1 MTTIP
6 QVLFD
11 QAKRRSDALAIEDG
25 EWRLNYGELVEHVK
39 QAAAVMCG
47 MGLSHGDKFG
57 IWAPNCAEW
66 IITAL
71 AGQML
76 GGVMV
81 TLNTRYKGPEAADI
95 LRRSK
100 CKLLFTVH
108 GFLGHDYLDMITG
121 HDLPDLES
129 VWVIRDDRS
138 KRAFKEFL
146 EVGGKAVDFA
156 EVQNSD
162 ISDIIFTS
170 GTTGAPKGAMTT
182 HGQNVQVFESFTDA
196 IGMTENDRYL
206 VVNPFFHSFGYKAGW
221 LSCLIKGAAIF
232 PLAVYDPKDVL
243 ERIERDKITVMPG
256 APTIFQTLL
265 AHHDLSKHD
274 ISSLRVATTGA
285 TTIPVDLIRRMHE
298 DLGIDDVFSAYGLTE
313 STGVVSLCQKG
324 DDFETIATTCGR
336 PLPGT
341 ELRLVDDEGE
351 GVASGEEGEIW
362 VRGFNVM
369 QGYLD
374 MPEATAET
382 ITPDGWLKT
391 GDIGTQDAKG
401 YIKITDRKK
410 DMVIVGG
417 FNVYPAE
424 IEKALLQHPNIADVA
439 VTGAPDERLGE
450 VTYAHIV
457 RAGDLSQDALISWC
471 QENMAN
477 YKVPR
482 GVSFHEVLPRNASG
496 KVMSVII
503 TQNDYFLAE
512 NLYFAY

>member
-6 QVLFD
+6 QVLFH
-11 QAKRRSDALAIEDG
+11 QAVRRPEALAIESGD
-25 EWRLNYGELVEHVK
+25 WRLSYGELAEQVK
-39 QAAAVMCG
+39 LAAGVIQS
-47 MGLSHGDKFG
+47 MGLGHGDKFG

-71 AGQML
+71 AGQAL
-76 GGVMV
+76 GAVMV
-81 TLNTRYKGPEAADI
+81 TLNTRYKGAEAADI
-95 LRRSK
+95 LRRSQ
-100 CKLLFTVH
+100 CKLLFTVK
-108 GFLGHDYLDMITG
+108 GFLGHDYPAMLEG
-121 HDLPDLES
+121 QDLPDLQEII
-129 VWVIRDDRS
+129 VIREETGRG
-138 KRAFKEFL
+138 AFDSFL
-146 EVGGKAVDFA
+146 EGEASLVNRVAVADG
-156 EVQNSD
+156 D

-182 HGQNVQVFESFTDA
+182 HAQNVQVFESFTDA
-196 IGMTENDRYL
+196 IGMTQDDRYL

-232 PLAVYDPKDVL
+232 PLAVYNPKDVL
-243 ERIERDKITVMPG
+243 EQIERDKITVMPG

-265 AHHDLSKHD
+265 AHPDLDKHD

-285 TTIPVDLIRRMHE
+285 TTIPVDLIRRMNE

-341 ELRLVDDEGE
+341 ELRLVDDDGQEVGDGE
-351 GVASGEEGEIW
+351 AGEIW

-382 ITPDGWLKT
+382 ITTDGWLKT

-424 IEKALLQHPNIADVA
+424 IEKALLQHPSITDVA
-439 VTGAPDERLGE
+439 VTGASDERLGE
-450 VTYAHIV
+450 VTHAHIV
-457 RAGDLSQDALISWC
+457 RDGELSKDDLITWC
-471 QENMAN
+471 RENMAN

-482 GVSFHEVLPRNASG
+482 RVSFHKALPRNASG
-496 KVMSVII
+496 KVMK
-503 TQNDYFLAE
+503 YMLKA
-512 NLYFAY
+512 

>member
-1 MTTIP
+1 
-6 QVLFD
+6 
-11 QAKRRSDALAIEDG
+11 
-25 EWRLNYGELVEHVK
+25 
-39 QAAAVMCG
+39 
-47 MGLSHGDKFG
+47 MGLGHGDKFG
-57 IWAPNCAEW
+57 LWAPNCAEW

-71 AGQML
+71 AGQTL
-76 GGVMV
+76 GAIMV
-81 TLNTRYKGPEAADI
+81 TLNTRYKGAEAADI
-95 LRRSK
+95 LRRSH
-100 CKLLFTVH
+100 CKLLFTVK
-108 GFLGHDYLDMITG
+108 GFLGHDYPAMLEG
-121 HDLPDLES
+121 LDLPDLQET
-129 VWVIRDDRS
+129 VVIREEAGRG
-138 KRAFKEFL
+138 AFEAFL
-146 EVGGKAVDFA
+146 SRDAKPIEGATVSD
-156 EVQNSD
+156 SD

-182 HGQNVQVFESFTDA
+182 HAQNVQVFESFTNA
-196 IGMTENDRYL
+196 IGMTEYDRYL

-221 LSCLIKGAAIF
+221 LSCIIKGAAIF
-232 PLAVYDPKDVL
+232 PLAVYKPKDVL

-265 AHHDLSKHD
+265 AHPDLGKHN

-285 TTIPVDLIRRMHE
+285 TTIPVDLIRAMHE

-341 ELRLVDDEGE
+341 ELRLVTDDGLDAPDGE
-351 GVASGEEGEIW
+351 AGEIW

-391 GDIGTQDAKG
+391 GDIGTQNAKG

-424 IEKALLQHPNIADVA
+424 IEKALLQHPDISDAA

-450 VTYAHIV
+450 VTQAHIV
-457 RAGDLSQDALISWC
+457 LSAALSEDDLLAWC
-471 QENMAN
+471 REAMAN

-482 GVSFHEVLPRNASG
+482 SVKFHDSLPRNASG
-496 KVMSVII
+496 KVMK
-503 TQNDYFLAE
+503 YLLKA
-512 NLYFAY
+512 

>member
-1 MTTIP
+1 MTIIP
-6 QVLFD
+6 QILFE
-11 QAKRRSDALAIEDG
+11 QATRRPDALAIQDG
-25 EWRLNYGELVEHVK
+25 DWRLSYEELAALVK
-39 QAAAVMCG
+39 QAAGVMHD
-47 MGLSHGDKFG
+47 MGFGHGDKFG

-66 IITAL
+66 IIAAL

-81 TLNTRYKGPEAADI
+81 TLNTRYKGTEAADI
-95 LRRSK
+95 LRRSH
-100 CKLLFTVH
+100 CKFLFTVK
-108 GFLGHDYLDMITG
+108 GFLGHDYPVMLEG
-121 HDLPDLES
+121 QDLPDLQEI
-129 VWVIRDDRS
+129 VVMREEAGRG
-138 KRAFKEFL
+138 AFEAFL
-146 EVGGKAVDFA
+146 SRTGDNNVENRVSD
-156 EVQNSD
+156 SD

-232 PLAVYDPKDVL
+232 PLAVFDPKDVL
-243 ERIERDKITVMPG
+243 QRIERDKITVMPG

-265 AHHDLSKHD
+265 AHPDLAKHD

-285 TTIPVDLIRRMHE
+285 TTIPVDLIRAMHE

-313 STGVVSLCQKG
+313 STGVVSLCKKG

-336 PLPGT
+336 PMPGT
-341 ELRLVDDEGE
+341 ELRLVDDEGKDV
-351 GVASGEEGEIW
+351 GAGEEGEIW

-382 ITPDGWLKT
+382 ITPEGWLKT
-391 GDIGTQDAKG
+391 GDIGMQDAQG

-424 IEKALLQHPNIADVA
+424 IEKALLQHPNIADAA
-439 VTGAPDERLGE
+439 VTGAADERLGE
-450 VTYAHIV
+450 VTHAHIV
-457 RAGDLSQDALISWC
+457 VAGELSKDELIAWC
-471 QENMAN
+471 RENMAN

-482 GVSFHEVLPRNASG
+482 GVSFHEALPRNASG
-496 KVMSVII
+496 KVMK
-503 TQNDYFLAE
+503 YLLKA
-512 NLYFAY
+512 

>member
-6 QVLFD
+6 QVLFE
-11 QAKRRSDALAIEDG
+11 QAAHRPDALAIEDG
-25 EWRLNYGELVEHVK
+25 EWRLSYGALAAQVK
-39 QAAAVMCG
+39 QAAGVMHA
-47 MGLSHGDKFG
+47 MGLERGDKFG

-76 GGVMV
+76 GAVMV
-81 TLNTRYKGPEAADI
+81 TLNTRYKGGEAADI
-95 LRRSK
+95 LRRSH
-100 CKLLFTVH
+100 CKLLFTVK
-108 GFLGHDYLDMITG
+108 GFLGHDYPAMLQAQ
-121 HDLPDLES
+121 DLPDLEE
-129 VWVIRDDRS
+129 VIVIKEETGQAAFDAFLSRAGNDD
-138 KRAFKEFL
+138 FEIQVFD
-146 EVGGKAVDFA
+146 G
-156 EVQNSD
+156 D

-170 GTTGAPKGAMTT
+170 GTTGAAKGAMTT
-182 HGQNVQVFESFTDA
+182 HGQNVQVFESFTNA

-232 PLAVYDPKDVL
+232 PLATFDPKDVL
-243 ERIERDKITVMPG
+243 QRIERDKITVMPG

-265 AHHDLSKHD
+265 AHPDLATHN

-324 DDFETIATTCGR
+324 DNFETIATTCGR

-341 ELRLVDDEGE
+341 ELRLVDDEGKDV
-351 GVASGEEGEIW
+351 GTGEEGEIW

-374 MPEATAET
+374 MPEATAKT
-382 ITPDGWLKT
+382 ITPEGWLKT

-424 IEKALLQHPNIADVA
+424 IEQTLLQHPNIADVA

-450 VTYAHIV
+450 VTHAHIV
-457 RAGDLSQDALISWC
+457 AQGDLSQSVLISWC
-471 QENMAN
+471 REKMAN

-482 GVSFHEVLPRNASG
+482 GVSFHESLPRNASG
-496 KVMSVII
+496 KVMKYLLKS
-503 TQNDYFLAE
+503 
-512 NLYFAY
+512 

>member
-11 QAKRRSDALAIEDG
+11 QGKCRPGALAIEDG
-25 EWRLNYGELVEHVK
+25 AWRLSYGELAELVK
-39 QAAAVMCG
+39 HAAGVMRQ
-47 MGLSHGDKFG
+47 MGLGHDDTFG

-71 AGQML
+71 AGQTL
-76 GGVMV
+76 GAVMV
-81 TLNTRYKGPEAADI
+81 TLNTRYKGAEAADI
-95 LRRSK
+95 LRRAR
-100 CKLLFTVH
+100 CKLLFTVK
-108 GFLGHDYLDMITG
+108 GFLGQDYPAMLEG
-121 HDLPDLES
+121 HNLPDLQETI
-129 VWVIRDDRS
+129 VIR
-138 KRAFKEFL
+138 E
-146 EVGGKAVDFA
+146 EVGQAAF
-156 EVQNSD
+156 EVFMARKGDPVKEALVSDSD

-182 HGQNVQVFESFTDA
+182 HSQNVQVFESFTDA
-196 IGMTENDRYL
+196 IGMNETDRYL

-232 PLAVYDPKDVL
+232 PLAVYNPKDVL
-243 ERIERDKITVMPG
+243 ERIERDEITVMPG

-265 AHHDLSKHD
+265 SHPDLSKYD

-285 TTIPVDLIRRMHE
+285 TTIPIDLIRRMNE

-341 ELRLVDDEGE
+341 ELRLVDDVGQDV
-351 GVASGEEGEIW
+351 GVGEEGEIW

-374 MPEATAET
+374 MPEATADT
-382 ITPDGWLKT
+382 ITADGWLKT
-391 GDIGTQDAKG
+391 GDIGTQDANG

-424 IEKALLQHPNIADVA
+424 IEKALLQHPCIADVA
-439 VTGAPDERLGE
+439 VTGVPDERLGE
-450 VTYAHIV
+450 VTQAHIV
-457 RAGDLSQDALISWC
+457 KANDVSKEELIFWC
-471 QENMAN
+471 RENMAN

-482 GVSFHEVLPRNASG
+482 EVAFHDSLPRNASG
-496 KVMSVII
+496 KVMKYLLKS
-503 TQNDYFLAE
+503 
-512 NLYFAY
+512 

>member
-11 QAKRRSDALAIEDG
+11 QAKRRPNALAIEDG
-25 EWRLNYGELVEHVK
+25 DWRLSYGELAAQVK
-39 QAAAVMCG
+39 QAAGVMRS
-47 MGLSHGDKFG
+47 MGLKHGNRFG

-66 IITAL
+66 IIIAL
-71 AGQML
+71 AGQSL
-76 GGVMV
+76 GAIMV
-81 TLNTRYKGPEAADI
+81 TLNTRYKGAEAADI
-95 LRRSK
+95 IRRSH
-100 CKLLFTVH
+100 CKQLFTVK
-108 GFLGHDYLDMITG
+108 GFLGHDYPAMLEG
-121 HDLPDLES
+121 QDLSKLQNII
-129 VWVIRDDRS
+129 VIREEAGREAFEKFL
-138 KRAFKEFL
+138 KREASPIDKSVVE
-146 EVGGKAVDFA
+146 D
-156 EVQNSD
+156 SD

-182 HGQNVQVFESFTDA
+182 HAQNVQVFESFTDA

-243 ERIERDKITVMPG
+243 QRIERDNITVMPG

-265 AHHDLSKHD
+265 SHPDLGMHD
-274 ISSLRVATTGA
+274 ISTLRVATTGA
-285 TTIPVDLIRRMHE
+285 TTIPVDLIRRMNE

-324 DDFETIATTCGR
+324 DNFETIATTCGR

-341 ELRLVDDEGE
+341 ELRLVDDDGKDV
-351 GVASGEEGEIW
+351 GDGEEGEIW

-382 ITPDGWLKT
+382 ITSEGWLKT
-391 GDIGTQDAKG
+391 GDIGKQDEKG

-424 IEKALLQHPNIADVA
+424 IEKALLQHPLIVDAA
-439 VTGAPDERLGE
+439 VIGVPDERLGE
-450 VTYAHIV
+450 VTQMHVVTSEA
-457 RAGDLSQDALISWC
+457 LSQDYLIAWC
-471 QENMAN
+471 RDNMAN

-482 GVSFHEVLPRNASG
+482 SVAFHKSLPRNASG
-496 KVMSVII
+496 KVMKYMLK
-503 TQNDYFLAE
+503 T
-512 NLYFAY
+512 

>member
-6 QVLFD
+6 QVLFA
-11 QAKRRSDALAIEDG
+11 QAVRRPNALAIEDG
-25 EWRLNYGELVEHVK
+25 DWRLSYRALAGQVK
-39 QAAAVMCG
+39 QAAGVMRA
-47 MGLSHGDKFG
+47 MGLGHGDKFG
-57 IWAPNCAEW
+57 IWAPNCTEW

-76 GGVMV
+76 GAVMV
-81 TLNTRYKGPEAADI
+81 TLNTRYKGTEAADI
-95 LRRSK
+95 LRRSH
-100 CKLLFTVH
+100 CKLLFTVK
-108 GFLGHDYLDMITG
+108 GFLGHDYPAMLEG
-121 HDLPDLES
+121 QDLPDLQE
-129 VWVIRDDRS
+129 VIIIREENGRGAFDR
-138 KRAFKEFL
+138 FL
-146 EVGGKAVDFA
+146 EREGDSIDGVNVADR
-156 EVQNSD
+156 N

-221 LSCLIKGAAIF
+221 LACLIKGAAIF

-243 ERIERDKITVMPG
+243 ARIERDKITVMPG

-265 AHHDLSKHD
+265 AHPDLSNHD

-341 ELRLVDDEGE
+341 ELRLVDDEGKDV
-351 GVASGEEGEIW
+351 GVGKEGEIW

-374 MPEATAET
+374 DLSATAET

-391 GDIGTQDAKG
+391 GDIGTQNARG
-401 YIKITDRKK
+401 YIRITDRKK

-424 IEKALLQHPNIADVA
+424 VEKALLQHPNISDAA
-439 VTGAPDERLGE
+439 VVGMKDARLGE
-450 VTYAHIV
+450 VTHAHV
-457 RAGDLSQDALISWC
+457 VTDGALEQAELISWC
-471 QENMAN
+471 RETMAN
-477 YKVPR
+477 YKAPR
-482 GVSFHEVLPRNASG
+482 QITFHDVLPRNASG
-496 KVMSVII
+496 KIMKYI
-503 TQNDYFLAE
+503 LKA
-512 NLYFAY
+512 

>member
-6 QVLFD
+6 QVLFE
-11 QAKRRSDALAIEDG
+11 QTQRRPDALAIEDG
-25 EWRLNYGELVEHVK
+25 EWRLSYAELAELVK
-39 QAAAVMCG
+39 QAASVIRG
-47 MGLSHGDKFG
+47 MGLGHGDKFG

-95 LRRSK
+95 LRRSR
-100 CKLLFTVH
+100 CKLLFTVK
-108 GFLGHDYLDMITG
+108 GFLRHDYPAMLEG
-121 HDLPDLES
+121 QDLPYLQESIVIREEAGRGAFDTFLSRAGNDNLES
-129 VWVIRDDRS
+129 QVSD
-138 KRAFKEFL
+138 K
-146 EVGGKAVDFA
+146 
-156 EVQNSD
+156 D

-221 LSCLIKGAAIF
+221 LACLIKGAAIF
-232 PLAVYDPKDVL
+232 PLAVFDPKDVL
-243 ERIERDKITVMPG
+243 RRIERDKITVMPG

-265 AHHDLSKHD
+265 SHPDLTKHD

-285 TTIPVDLIRRMHE
+285 TTIPVNLIRRMHE
-298 DLGIDDVFSAYGLTE
+298 ELGIDDVFSAYGLTE

-341 ELRLVDDEGE
+341 ELRLVDDDGE
-351 GVASGEEGEIW
+351 DVGTGEEGEIW

-374 MPEATAET
+374 MPDATAET
-382 ITPDGWLKT
+382 ITSDGWLKT
-391 GDIGTQDAKG
+391 GDIGTQDIKG
-401 YIKITDRKK
+401 YVKITDRKK

-424 IEKALLQHPNIADVA
+424 IEKALLQHLNIADAA
-439 VTGAPDERLGE
+439 VTGTSDERLGE
-450 VTYAHIV
+450 VTHAHIV
-457 RAGDLSQDALISWC
+457 KAGDLSQEALISWC
-471 QENMAN
+471 RENMAN

-482 GVSFHEVLPRNASG
+482 EVTFHEALPRNASG
-496 KVMSVII
+496 KVMK
-503 TQNDYFLAE
+503 YLLKA
-512 NLYFAY
+512 

>member
-6 QVLFD
+6 DVLFS
-11 QAKRRSDALAIEDG
+11 QADKSPEALAIEDG
-25 EWRLNYGELVEHVK
+25 HWKLSYEKLASLVK
-39 QAAAVMCG
+39 KTAG
-47 MGLSHGDKFG
+47 ILKNMGLKHGERFA

-66 IITAL
+66 IITCL
-71 AGQML
+71 AGQSL
-76 GGVMV
+76 GAIMV

-100 CKLLFTVH
+100 AKFLFTVK
-108 GFLGHDYLDMITG
+108 GFLGLDYPSMLKG
-121 HDLPDLES
+121 QDLPELNEI
-129 VWVIRDDRS
+129 VVIKDEMEASAFDVFL
-138 KRAFKEFL
+138 KREGEPLKKTQATAK
-146 EVGGKAVDFA
+146 
-156 EVQNSD
+156 D

-182 HGQNVQVFESFTDA
+182 HAQNLEVFESFTTA
-196 IGMTENDRYL
+196 IGMNGNDRYL

-232 PLAVYDPKDVL
+232 PLAVFDPKDVL
-243 ERIERDKITVMPG
+243 MRIERDKISVMPG

-265 AHHDLSKHD
+265 SHADLKNHD

-285 TTIPVDLIRRMHE
+285 TTIPVDLIRQMHE

-313 STGVVSLCQKG
+313 STGVVSLCKKG
-324 DDFETIATTCGR
+324 DDFKTIATTCGR

-341 ELRLVDDEGE
+341 ELRIVDNAGADVPNG
-351 GVASGEEGEIW
+351 SEGEIW
-362 VRGFNVM
+362 VRGFHVM
-369 QGYLD
+369 KGYLD
-374 MPEATAET
+374 DEAATKET

-391 GDIGTQDAKG
+391 GDIGIQNAQG

-424 IEKALLQHPNIADVA
+424 VEKTLLQHPDISDVA
-439 VTGAPDERLGE
+439 ITGESDERLGE
-450 VTYAHIV
+450 VTHAHIV
-457 RAGDLSQDALISWC
+457 TGADLTPKDIVDWSR
-471 QENMAN
+471 EHMAN

-482 GVSFHEVLPRNASG
+482 RVSFHKVLPRNASG
-496 KVMSVII
+496 KV
-503 TQNDYFLAE
+503 QKFL
-512 NLYFAY
+512 LKT

>member
-1 MTTIP
+1 MATIP

-11 QAKRRSDALAIEDG
+11 QAARRPDALAIEDG
-25 EWRLNYGELVEHVK
+25 DWRLSYGELAAQVK
-39 QAAAVMCG
+39 QAAGVMRG
-47 MGLSHGDKFG
+47 MGLGHGDKFG

-71 AGQML
+71 AGQTL
-76 GGVMV
+76 GAIMV
-81 TLNTRYKGPEAADI
+81 TLNTRYKGAEAADI
-95 LRRSK
+95 LRRSH
-100 CKLLFTVH
+100 CKLLFTVK
-108 GFLGHDYLDMITG
+108 GFLGHDYPAMLG
-121 HDLPDLES
+121 GQDLPDLQEI
-129 VWVIRDDRS
+129 VVIREEAGRG
-138 KRAFKEFL
+138 AFESFL
-146 EVGGKAVDFA
+146 SRDAKSFKGTTV
-156 EVQNSD
+156 SD
-162 ISDIIFTS
+162 SDTSDIIFTS

-182 HGQNVQVFESFTDA
+182 HAQNVQVFESFTDA
-196 IGMTENDRYL
+196 IGMTEDDRYL

-221 LSCLIKGAAIF
+221 LSCIIKGAAIF
-232 PLAVYDPKDVL
+232 PLAVYKPKDVL
-243 ERIERDKITVMPG
+243 ERIERDKISVMPG

-265 AHHDLSKHD
+265 AHPDLEKHD

-285 TTIPVDLIRRMHE
+285 TTIPVDLIRAMHE

-341 ELRLVDDEGE
+341 ELRLVTDDGVDAPDGE
-351 GVASGEEGEIW
+351 AGEIW

-424 IEKALLQHPNIADVA
+424 IEKALLQHPSISDAA
-439 VTGAPDERLGE
+439 VTGTPDERLGE
-450 VTYAHIV
+450 VTQAHIV
-457 RAGDLSQDALISWC
+457 LSAALSEDELMAWC
-471 QENMAN
+471 REAMAN

-482 GVSFHEVLPRNASG
+482 SVKFHDSLPRNASG
-496 KVMSVII
+496 KVMK
-503 TQNDYFLAE
+503 YLLKA
-512 NLYFAY
+512 

>member
-11 QAKRRSDALAIEDG
+11 QAARRPETLAIEDG
-25 EWRLNYGELVEHVK
+25 EWRLSYGELAQQVK
-39 QAAAVMCG
+39 QTAGVMRS
-47 MGLSHGDKFG
+47 MGLGHGDRFG

-71 AGQML
+71 AGQAL
-76 GGVMV
+76 GAIMV
-81 TLNTRYKGPEAADI
+81 TLNTRYKGMEAADI
-95 LRRSK
+95 LRRST
-100 CKLLFTVH
+100 CKLLFTVN
-108 GFLGHDYLDMITG
+108 GFLGHDYPAMLTG
-121 HDLPDLES
+121 QDLPDLQEII
-129 VWVIRDDRS
+129 VIREEEGRGAFELFLSRAGVPIENITAAEDDT
-138 KRAFKEFL
+138 
-146 EVGGKAVDFA
+146 
-156 EVQNSD
+156 
-162 ISDIIFTS
+162 SDIIFTS

-182 HGQNVQVFESFTDA
+182 HAQNVKVFESFTNA
-196 IGMTENDRYL
+196 IGMNENDRYL

-265 AHHDLSKHD
+265 AHPDLEKHD

-285 TTIPVDLIRRMHE
+285 TTIPVNLIRAMHE
-298 DLGIDDVFSAYGLTE
+298 DLAIDDVFSAYGLTE

-341 ELRLVDDEGE
+341 ELRLVDDEGRDV
-351 GVASGEEGEIW
+351 GSGEAGEIW

-382 ITPDGWLKT
+382 ITAEGWLKT

-424 IEKALLQHPNIADVA
+424 IEKALLLHPNIADVA
-439 VTGAPDERLGE
+439 VTGVPDERFGE
-450 VTYAHIV
+450 VTHAHIV
-457 RAGDLSQDALISWC
+457 KAGELTKEALISWC
-471 QENMAN
+471 RENIAN

-482 GVSFHEVLPRNASG
+482 GVSFHQILPRNASG
-496 KVMSVII
+496 KVMK
-503 TQNDYFLAE
+503 YMLKA
-512 NLYFAY
+512 